1 MAYRMSLIANR
12 QKQIWLLF
20 TGYWLLISLFGCASI
35 MEMAKGVAGVSTKTL
50 EKNRKSAITKSFN
63 YDYFSC
69 YTMVL
74 DIIKC
79 TEAYI
84 YAQDIKKH
92 MIAVYVSDADT
103 TPVGLFFKEIDKNNT
118 RVEVSSPSTYAKE
131 FISGKVFPVLDKTIT
146 LGELEEETRVQKAKR
161 QQELENK

>member
-1 MAYRMSLIANR
+1 MSRKGGRMAYRMSLIANR

-92 MIAVYVSDADT
+92 MIAIYVSKQDT
-103 TPVGLFFKEIDKNNT
+103 TVVGVFFKEVDAKHT
-118 RVEVSSPSTYAKE
+118 EVQVSSPSLSAKGLIATKL
-131 FISGKVFPVLDKTIT
+131 FSA
-146 LGELEEETRVQKAKR
+146 LEK
-161 QQELENK
+161 